1 MGLGLGL
8 GIWWPTQTSII
19 PGLLKALCARAT
31 YCENKLCTT
40 ATLEEIAA
48 VRYTPPPPPP
58 PPGLLLE
65 DYPGASAAY
74 SLRNLIDT
82 TTNVVRVRR
91 SSDNTEQDFTSTE
104 ITDGTLITF
113 TGIGFYEGANL
124 LATFTSNGVDGFEAT
139 DTASFGNVE
148 LNTEGVLN
156 DVVEITF
163 DASNLTGNI
172 DVFLVGNA
180 QIKSN
185 IAIVASG
192 ANTITLTA
200 TGNFDFLAFRMQ
212 NQPSSITVNN
222 FTINRD
228 ILPPPLQGYISKWYD
243 QSSLGLNDAVQ
254 STATNQPKLVSNG
267 VVVLDN
273 GKPAIEFID
282 TFQKP
287 NWLNTSYST
296 SQPISVALVG
306 KSTTTNFDVFYSG
319 DTSQT
324 RVQQLNY
331 EAQNYFSLFAGTI
344 IEGALYDN
352 NRHLWFNLH
361 NITNS
366 SMAQDGVI
374 TATGNNGSNS
384 LTGFQIGS
392 MLNGQYALNGY
403 IQELILY
410 PSDQSANR
418 TGIETNINTEY
429 TIY

>member
-1 MGLGLGL
+1 LREL
-8 GIWWPTQTSII
+8 S
-19 PGLLKALCARAT
+19 
-31 YCENKLCTT
+31 T
-40 ATLEEIAA
+40 AS
-48 VRYTPPPPPP
+48 V
-58 PPGLLLE
+58 G
-65 DYPGASAAY
+65 SA
-74 SLRNLIDT
+74 
-82 TTNVVRVRR
+82 VVRVRR
-91 SSDNTEQDFTSTE
+91 SSDNTEQDFTATE
-104 ITDGTLITF
+104 ITDGTLTTF
-113 TGIGFYEGANL
+113 TGIGFYEGSNP

-139 DTASFGNVE
+139 DTASFGNVN

-172 DVFLVGNA
+172 DVYLVGNA
-180 QIKSN
+180 QIRSN
-185 IAIVASG
+185 TAIVTSG
-192 ANTITLTA
+192 VNTITLTA
-200 TGNFDFLAFRMQ
+200 NGNFDYLAFRMQ

-254 STATNQPKLVSNG
+254 LTATNQPKLVSNG

-273 GKPAIEFID
+273 GKPAIEFINVSQ
-282 TFQKP
+282 TP
-287 NWLNTSYST
+287 NWLKTSYST

-306 KSTTTNFDVFYSG
+306 KSTTTNLDVFYSG
-319 DTSQT
+319 DTNET

-331 EAQNYFSLFAGTI
+331 EDLNYFSLFAGVI
-344 IEGALYDN
+344 LEGASHDN
-352 NRHLWFNLH
+352 DRHLWFNLH
-361 NITNS
+361 NTTNS

-374 TATGNNGSNS
+374 TATGNDGSNS

-392 MLNGQYALNGY
+392 QQNGNNALNGN